1 MKYGTKTGDGCVFAP
16 QAWNGPKQGSSGAK
30 TCREDVLFVLVAG
43 SSSHVFEAVAV
54 GTAEGERCRGRR
66 PARWMQRMMQL
77 GLTAEVEGKAREKE
91 AFLVVQQDHSSIG
104 GKDKD
109 NYVLVF
115 FE

>member
-1 MKYGTKTGDGCVFAP
+1 MF
-16 QAWNGPKQGSSGAK
+16 
-30 TCREDVLFVLVAG
+30 REDVLFVLVAG
-43 SSSHVFEAVAV
+43 SSSHVFEAVDV
-54 GTAEGERCRGRR
+54 GSAEGERCRGRR
-66 PARWMQRMMQL
+66 PARVMQRMMQL